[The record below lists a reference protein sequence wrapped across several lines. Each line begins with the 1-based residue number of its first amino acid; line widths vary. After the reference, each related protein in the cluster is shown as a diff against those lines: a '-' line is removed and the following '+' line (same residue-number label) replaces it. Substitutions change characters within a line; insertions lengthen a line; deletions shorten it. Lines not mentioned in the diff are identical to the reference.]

1 MLTTKVRGVNIKYQ
15 ILGDTGPWAA
25 LISGGRSGHEE
36 MLPLARQLSTHGYR
50 VLVHDRRNTGASDI
64 KVAFDETEEE
74 VWAADLDA
82 LLGEIGAA
90 PAFVGGSSS
99 GARTAMLT
107 CLRHPAAVR
116 GLLLMRV
123 TGGAFAA
130 GHLPDLYYGQFIR
143 AAREGGMAAVCAHEK
158 YQERIAGNPAWRYAL
173 MGMRAEDF
181 ISMQSAL
188 LEVFKAGVKMP
199 VIGVS
204 EAELGSIKVPTIV
217 IPGNDN
223 IHSSASGLT
232 AQRLIPGSELY
243 RLPIADQDMT
253 LIPFQQWQQHYPE
266 IARAFDRFMQRALA
280 AGQGVK
286 G

>member
-1 MLTTKVRGVNIKYQ
+1 MLTTRVRGVNIKYQ
-15 ILGDTGPWAA
+15 ILGETGPWAA

-36 MLPLARQLSTHGYR
+36 MLPLARELSGYGYR

-74 VWAADLDA
+74 VWADDLQA
-82 LLGEIGAA
+82 LLGELGAA

-107 CLRHPAAVR
+107 CLRHPASVR

-143 AAREGGMAAVCAHEK
+143 AAKEGGMAAVCAHEK
-158 YQERIAGNPAWRYAL
+158 YQERIAGNPAWRDAL
-173 MGMRAEDF
+173 MGMHADDF
-181 ISMQSAL
+181 IAMQSAL
-188 LEVFKAGVKMP
+188 LDVFKAGVKMP
-199 VIGVS
+199 VVGVT
-204 EAELGSIKVPTIV
+204 EAELRSIKVPTIV

-223 IHSSASGLT
+223 IHSSTSGLT
-232 AQRLIPGSELY
+232 AQRLIPASELHQ
-243 RLPIADQDMT
+243 LPIKDQDIT
-253 LIPFQQWQQHYPE
+253 LIPFQQWQPHFAA
-266 IARAFDRFMQRALA
+266 IASAFDGFMRRALA
-280 AGQGVK
+280 AGQGIRA
-286 G
+286 